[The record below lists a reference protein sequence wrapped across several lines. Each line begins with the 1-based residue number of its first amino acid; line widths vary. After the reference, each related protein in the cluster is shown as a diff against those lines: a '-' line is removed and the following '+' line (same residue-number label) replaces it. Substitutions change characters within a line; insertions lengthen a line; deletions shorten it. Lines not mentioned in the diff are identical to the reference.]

1 MKKLHTAALVLG
13 VAGFALAPAASAFT
27 QERHDEQR
35 DQREEQREEHRA
47 RPEYHFRQEDGAKLR
62 QHYNRIDRVDVH
74 HRPEYVAGGHLP
86 SDWHKRIHPVPEA
99 VVRELPP
106 APPGYVFGYM
116 DGYAVVYEPRTLMI
130 ADVIDLTN
138 LPR

>member
-13 VAGFALAPAASAFT
+13 LAGFALSPAASAFS
-27 QERHDEQR
+27 QEHGQQR
-35 DQREEQREEHRA
+35 DQRDEQHARA
-47 RPEYHFRQEDGAKLR
+47 EYHFRQEDGTKLR
-62 QHYNRIDRVDVH
+62 QHYNKIDHVDRN

-86 SDWHKRIHPVPEA
+86 NDWRKRIHPVPQA

-106 APPGYVFGYM
+106 PPPGYVFGYM
-116 DGYAVVYEPRTLMI
+116 DGYAVVYDPRTLMI

>member
-13 VAGFALAPAASAFT
+13 LAGFALSPAASAFT

-35 DQREEQREEHRA
+35 DQRDEHHDRA
-47 RPEYHFRQEDGAKLR
+47 EYHFRQEDGAKLR
-62 QHYNRIDRVDVH
+62 QHYNRIDHVDVH
-74 HRPEYVAGGHLP
+74 HRPEYVTGGHLP
-86 SDWHKRIHPVPEA
+86 SDWRKRIHPVPEA

-106 APPGYVFGYM
+106 PPRGYVFGYM
-116 DGYAVVYEPRTLMI
+116 DGYAVVYDPRALVI

-138 LPR
+138 LRR